1 MSNGQHNRYTRLA
14 RITRLINANLDI
26 KTLLEHV
33 VTAISEEIIQC
44 DAVGIYLPE
53 DREHYRGYVS
63 KPAVLSGMTID
74 QHVVDPQVDHLAREV
89 IDSRQSIFIADTS
102 RDDRPDARTIDF
114 FQIRS
119 MLTVPISHGDE
130 LFGLVYLFDYGV
142 PMNLTES
149 EIETVEAY
157 VHMAAVAIRNSQA
170 MHNIEELL
178 HEKQTLI
185 EVMEQL
191 AHSQTSDSA
200 IDVCFSHIGDELNNH
215 NVSLHIIDP
224 VSKETVMPSK
234 LSRRSDFEQSEWLNI
249 HERMQMDQTNDKL
262 FQQVV
267 QTKQPLFVEDVAKEN
282 RIFQEICDV
291 FNIKSIFMVPMI
303 SVGRV
308 LGVIV
313 VAHLG
318 EQPAEYT
325 KAQQR
330 RVESIVNATAPVLIH
345 LYNLES
351 QESIIA
357 RRTEE
362 IQSKNEELQRLILE
376 MRKINT
382 EKELIM
388 NTVDEGI
395 IGFSL
400 EGIVMFSNEAAE
412 RMLEAETQ
420 LFHSIQS
427 YEEIL
432 EHIENDEGALSDIFA
447 SYLASETVQPVSGE
461 AYMSHPE
468 KGLVTLEYT
477 ISSQMEEGV
486 VVGYVLTVRDVTV
499 RKEMEQRI
507 EYYAY
512 YDGTTGLPNR
522 MLVHDRLSQTL
533 REAKEHDQEIAV
545 LFLDLDRFKQIND
558 RFGHAGGDELL
569 TEVAYR
575 LQEMASGAA
584 TVARQGGDEFILIL
598 PRLENM
604 AQATTTAEQ
613 ILRVFR
619 NPFYLEGEEVYV
631 KPSIGISFFPLDGHL
646 ADDLIQNANSAM
658 HKAKEMN
665 GNTYRAFS
673 SEQMGPDMK
682 KIRLENDLYRALENK
697 ELELF
702 YQPQVRL
709 SKNIVIGVEA
719 LVRWNHPVHGKIA
732 PSEFIPIAE
741 DTGLITTIGE
751 WILEE
756 ACSQAKRWQEQGRC
770 SLRVAVN
777 ISAQQFQRE
786 CLVDTVKEVLDRT
799 GLAPEFLEIEITE
812 NTLLLNTEETV
823 TTMKRL
829 KNIGVRISI
838 DDFGTGYCSL
848 QYLREF
854 PIDTLK
860 IDKVFIDDIKTEN
873 SSAPITTTIIALAHS
888 LNLHV
893 IAEGVETL
901 EQQKFLQA
909 NKCDLVQGFLYS
921 KPVQASKIP
930 GFCNK

>member
-1 MSNGQHNRYTRLA
+1 
-14 RITRLINANLDI
+14 
-26 KTLLEHV
+26 
-33 VTAISEEIIQC
+33 
-44 DAVGIYLPE
+44 
-53 DREHYRGYVS
+53 
-63 KPAVLSGMTID
+63 
-74 QHVVDPQVDHLAREV
+74 
-89 IDSRQSIFIADTS
+89 
-102 RDDRPDARTIDF
+102 
-114 FQIRS
+114 
-119 MLTVPISHGDE
+119 
-130 LFGLVYLFDYGV
+130 
-142 PMNLTES
+142 
-149 EIETVEAY
+149 
-157 VHMAAVAIRNSQA
+157 
-170 MHNIEELL
+170 
-178 HEKQTLI
+178 
-185 EVMEQL
+185 
-191 AHSQTSDSA
+191 
-200 IDVCFSHIGDELNNH
+200 
-215 NVSLHIIDP
+215 
-224 VSKETVMPSK
+224 MPSK
-234 LSRRSDFEQSEWLNI
+234 LSRRSDFEQNEWLNI

-400 EGIVMFSNEAAE
+400 EGTVMFSNEAAE
-412 RMLEAETQ
+412 HMLETDTQ

-427 YEEIL
+427 YDEIL
-432 EHIENDEGALSDIFA
+432 EHVENEEGALSDIFA
-447 SYLASETVQPVSGE
+447 SYLASDAVQPVSGE

-477 ISSQMEEGV
+477 LSSQIEEGI

-575 LQEMASGAA
+575 LQEMVSGAA

-598 PRLENM
+598 PRLDSM
-604 AQATTTAEQ
+604 AQATSTAEQ

-682 KIRLENDLYRALENK
+682 KIRLENDLYRALENN

-719 LVRWNHPVHGKIA
+719 LVRWNHPLHGKIA
-732 PSEFIPIAE
+732 PSDFIPIAE
-741 DTGLITTIGE
+741 DTGLITSIGE

-756 ACSQAKRWQEQGRC
+756 ACSQAKNWQEQSHC

-786 CLVDTVKEVLDRT
+786 GLVDTVKEVLART

-829 KNIGVRISI
+829 KSIGVRISI

-860 IDKVFIDDIKTEN
+860 IDKVFIDDIKSEN

-909 NKCDLVQGFLYS
+909 NNCDLVQGFLYS
-921 KPVQASKIP
+921 KPVQAGKIP
-930 GFCNK
+930 GFCNN